1 MAAASLCKN
10 GATASSV
17 APFRFAPPW
26 WPPARTQTFER
37 VPNFPDR
44 RVVGRRSPAPAI
56 RSRRGANSILEL
68 K

>member
-1 MAAASLCKN
+1 MASASLCKN

-37 VPNFPDR
+37 AQF
-44 RVVGRRSPAPAI
+44 S
-56 RSRRGANSILEL
+56 
-68 K
+68 

>member
-26 WPPARTQTFER
+26 WPPAWTQTFER
-37 VPNFPDR
+37 GPIFLI
-44 RVVGRRSPAPAI
+44 PASWAGVLRHPRFDLADVRI
-56 RSRRGANSILEL
+56 PY
-68 K
+68 